1 MVYNNLYITS
11 IKMVMTGGWFII
23 VLPII
28 SFRWWLKKT
37 KTLTGNWDDLLW
49 TYTCVWSLHRL
60 APFAG
65 MILCAGCNYRP
76 SGDFRG
82 CVPAR
87 TPMTGGMGSLGS
99 MDGDCGAKG
108 DCPIFR
114 DFARNFVPI
123 QAASSHTALFL
134 GAKRT
139 SHHCGTWSFVKR
151 SPW

>member
-1 MVYNNLYITS
+1 M
-11 IKMVMTGGWFII
+11 
-23 VLPII
+23 
-28 SFRWWLKKT
+28 
-37 KTLTGNWDDLLW
+37 
-49 TYTCVWSLHRL
+49 

-87 TPMTGGMGSLGS
+87 TPMTGGMGSLGF

-108 DCPIFR
+108 DCPIFW

-123 QAASSHTALFL
+123 QAVSSHTALFFGCKENQSSL
-134 GAKRT
+134 WNLVICQANPHGRI
-139 SHHCGTWSFVKR
+139 S
-151 SPW
+151 